1 MDSRFFIKKSACCAT
16 LLGAVY
22 HLSAVSGNEPARP
35 NFLIIMTDD
44 MGYADVACYGGVAE
58 TPRIDRLAK
67 EGLRFTD
74 FYCGAPN
81 SSPSRT
87 AMLTGRTPARCGVYD
102 WVPPNGPMCL
112 PVSEITIARL
122 LKQGGYRTGH
132 FGKWHLA
139 QWTSNGNMLGPNPD
153 EHGYDYW
160 FGCDNNAMP
169 SHLNPTNYHRNGK
182 RVGTLEGYACDL
194 VVTETIDWLQSK
206 DAVSSPFFVTVWF
219 NEPHTK
225 IASPPELVE
234 KYLGRG
240 FDQNKAE
247 YLANLE
253 NMDCAVGKLLDAL
266 DAKGFRDNTLVLFTS
281 DNGPIPLGSAEPLRA
296 RKSSIYDGGI
306 RVPGIVRLPGRVK
319 ADTETNT
326 PAGFV
331 DLLPTFC
338 DLAGVAL
345 PMDRTLD
352 GTSIRPLLEGKK
364 IERDKPLFWFF
375 YKSDPMCAI
384 RDGDY
389 KLCASAVP
397 HFFSK
402 SHPFD
407 QTDYDFIKS
416 APMTRFELYD
426 LKNDIGEKIDL
437 ASKQPEIRDRLKG
450 KLLKIHAEVIAE
462 GRSWE
467 GLPKE

>member
-1 MDSRFFIKKSACCAT
+1 MRTFFTVWVVVVTMFVFVFGTAS
-16 LLGAVY
+16 GAE
-22 HLSAVSGNEPARP
+22 SGRP

-44 MGYADVACYGGVAE
+44 MGYADVGCYGGAAE

-81 SSPSRT
+81 CSPSRA
-87 AMLTGRTPARCGVYD
+87 AMLTGRTPSRCGVYD

-112 PVSEITIARL
+112 PTSEITIAKL

-139 QWTSNGNMLGPNPD
+139 QWKSDGTMIGPNPD
-153 EHGYDYW
+153 EQGYDYW

-194 VVTETIDWLQSK
+194 VVTETIEWLQSQATA
-206 DAVSSPFFVTVWF
+206 DTPFFATVWF
-219 NEPHTK
+219 NEPHVK
-225 IASPPELVE
+225 IASPSELVE
-234 KYLGRG
+234 KYL
-240 FDQNKAE
+240 NKGHSQKEAE
-247 YLANLE
+247 YLANIE
-253 NMDCAVGKLLDAL
+253 NIDRAIGKLLDAL
-266 DAKGFRDNTLVLFTS
+266 DAKRFRENTFVLFTS
-281 DNGPIPLGSAEPLRA
+281 DNGPAPLGSTGPLRA
-296 RKSSIYDGGI
+296 GKSSMYDGGI
-306 RVPGIVRLPGRVK
+306 RVPGIVRWPEQVK
-319 ADTETNT
+319 AGTETSV
-326 PAGFV
+326 PAAFV

-338 DLAGVAL
+338 DLAGVGV
-345 PMDRTLD
+345 PKDRTLD
-352 GTSIRPLLEGKK
+352 GTTIRPLLEGKNL
-364 IERDKPLFWFF
+364 ERVKPLFWFF
-375 YKSDPMCAI
+375 YKSDPMCAV

-407 QTDYDFIKS
+407 QTDFDFIKS
-416 APMTRFELYD
+416 ASMTRFELYD
-426 LKNDIGEKIDL
+426 LKNDIGEKVDL
-437 ASKQPEIRDRLKG
+437 SSQKPEIRDRLKEQ
-450 KLLKIHAEVIAE
+450 LLKIHADVIAE
-462 GRSWE
+462 GRAWE

>member
-1 MDSRFFIKKSACCAT
+1 MKVFRVILSVPVVAWLFVS
-16 LLGAVY
+16 
-22 HLSAVSGNEPARP
+22 SAVSGGEPARP

-44 MGYADVACYGGVAE
+44 MGYADPGCYGGAAE

-81 SSPSRT
+81 CSPSRA
-87 AMLTGRTPARCGVYD
+87 AMLTGRTPCRCGVYD

-112 PVSEITIARL
+112 PASEITIAEQ
-122 LKQGGYRTGH
+122 LKQSGYRTGH

-139 QWTSNGNMLGPNPD
+139 RWKSNGAMIGPNPD
-153 EHGYDYW
+153 EQGYDYW

-169 SHLNPTNYHRNGK
+169 SHLNPVNYHRNGN

-194 VVTETIDWLQSK
+194 VVAEAVDWLQSN

-219 NEPHTK
+219 NEPHVK

-234 KYLGRG
+234 KYLGKG
-240 FDQNKAE
+240 FAPNKAE
-247 YLANLE
+247 YLANVE
-253 NMDCAVGKLLDAL
+253 NIDRAVGKLLDAV
-266 DAKGFRDNTLVLFTS
+266 DAKGFHDNTFVLFTS
-281 DNGPIPLGSAEPLRA
+281 DNGPAPLGAVGPLRA
-296 RKSSIYDGGI
+296 GKSSIYEGGI
-306 RVPGIVRLPGRVK
+306 RVPGIVRWPSHVK
-319 ADTETNT
+319 AGTETSI

-338 DLAGVAL
+338 GLAGAEL
-345 PMDRTLD
+345 PKNRTLD
-352 GTSIRPLLEGKK
+352 GTNIRPLLEGKNF
-364 IERDKPLFWFF
+364 ERTKPLFWFF
-375 YKSDPMCAI
+375 YKSDPMAAI

-416 APMTRFELYD
+416 SSMTRFELYD
-426 LKNDIGEKIDL
+426 LKNDIGEKVDL
-437 ASKQPEIRDRLKG
+437 SSQQPEIRDRLKE
-450 KLLKIHAEVIAE
+450 KLLTIHADAIAE
-462 GRSWE
+462 GRSWD